1 MNRLLKIE
9 WGKTWNYNV
18 FKILG
23 IIYVVSFI
31 ISIIALP
38 LIQVKTSMT
47 ADTDLLDIK
56 SFYTFPII
64 WDTYAYLA
72 GKSNLFLAIIVI
84 FLVGNEFSFRTFRQ
98 HVIDGLSRD
107 ELLIGKLIVIGV
119 IALAN
124 TIMIFIF
131 GWIFGL
137 IYSSGYAFA
146 DTFSHLYILGIYF
159 IQAVAYMIMA
169 LFLTIWLKNKTL
181 SMVVLLMY
189 FLILEP
195 ILGLV
200 VRKYVWV
207 KLGLFFPAKVMKKL
221 TTIPENGVIEFIKV
235 NAEFNGLGE
244 SLPLYLTVIM
254 AIGYSLIF
262 YFIARW
268 ILLKRDL

>member
-23 IIYVVSFI
+23 AIYVVSFL
-31 ISIIALP
+31 ISIIVLP
-38 LIQVKTSMT
+38 LIQVKTNLT
-47 ADTDLLDIK
+47 TETDLLDIK

-84 FLVGNEFSFRTFRQ
+84 FLIGNEFSFRTFRQ
-98 HVIDGLSRD
+98 NVIDGLSRD
-107 ELLIGKLIVIGV
+107 ELLVGKLLVIGV

-124 TIMIFIF
+124 TIMIFIL

-137 IYSSGYAFA
+137 VYSSAYTFY
-146 DTFSHLYILGIYF
+146 DTISNLYILGIYF
-159 IQAVAYMIMA
+159 IQAVSYMILA
-169 LFLTIWLKNKTL
+169 LFITIWLRNKTL
-181 SMVVLLMY
+181 SMVVLLVY
-189 FLILEP
+189 SLIIEP
-195 ILGLV
+195 IIRLL

-207 KLGLFFPAKVMKKL
+207 KLGLFFPVKVTTKL
-221 TTIPENGVIEFIKV
+221 TTIPENGIIEFIKTNV
-235 NAEFNGLGE
+235 ELNGFGE
-244 SLPLYLTVIM
+244 SLPLYLNVIL
-254 AIGYSLIF
+254 AIAYSVIF
-262 YFIARW
+262 YLIARR